1 MRIILAMSALSLLA
15 SPVSAATTHCRDKH
29 GKFIKC
35 AKHVAKVARC
45 RDAQG
50 HFAKCK

>member
-1 MRIILAMSALSLLA
+1 MRLIFALSALSLVV
-15 SPVSAATTHCRDKH
+15 SPVAAATHCRDAH

-35 AKHVAKVARC
+35 TKAVKKASRC
-45 RDAQG
+45 RDAKG

>member
-1 MRIILAMSALSLLA
+1 MRLILALSALSLLA

-35 AKHVAKVARC
+35 AKVVKKAARC
-45 RDAQG
+45 RDAHG

>member
-1 MRIILAMSALSLLA
+1 MRLIFALSALSLIA
-15 SPVSAATTHCRDKH
+15 PPVSAATTRCRDTH

-35 AKHVAKVARC
+35 AKHVVKVARC
-45 RDAQG
+45 RDAKG

>member
-1 MRIILAMSALSLLA
+1 MRLILALSALSLIA
-15 SPVSAATTHCRDKH
+15 APVSAATRCRDSH

-35 AKHVAKVARC
+35 AKVIKKAARC
-45 RDAQG
+45 RDSHG